1 MNDHFIFEA
10 HSSAYS
16 VDPVVTPIT
25 ATIGTDITRF
35 SFVRG
40 AVTKLI
46 ESVKNIEKNFDST
59 LGFENVESSD
69 QGQPAGERST
79 SVFQSF
85 IAPSISS
92 KTFETILGASTTSE
106 STPSHSDSVSKAEL
120 TRQSSKVA
128 TPEAPENSNEGYS
141 SVETDVRETEAGG
154 SLDAHAHEHETQ
166 SLALPKASAEADITG
181 EEFSRHSN
189 AEKKAGG
196 NEEANQFR
204 TDGIVHNG
212 ELPKSKSLD
221 ESCDQQTIAPGRIE
235 VERTDVERSED
246 HGNAIHGVHAI
257 VNGVLVSSK
266 YLSSSDLVPPSSSEI
281 SHPTN
286 GTHAESGSLR
296 SKDVIESQP
305 SRLDTSSQG
314 GDKIEKELKMME
326 AALLGAA
333 KQAQSKADEI
343 SRLMLENE
351 QLKASL
357 EELKVTA
364 KLGSAEV

>member
-1 MNDHFIFEA
+1 M
-10 HSSAYS
+10 
-16 VDPVVTPIT
+16 
-25 ATIGTDITRF
+25 
-35 SFVRG
+35 
-40 AVTKLI
+40 
-46 ESVKNIEKNFDST
+46 
-59 LGFENVESSD
+59 
-69 QGQPAGERST
+69 
-79 SVFQSF
+79 FQSF

-333 KQAQSKADEI
+333 KQAQVI
-343 SRLMLENE
+343 H
-351 QLKASL
+351 
-357 EELKVTA
+357 
-364 KLGSAEV
+364 G